1 MYVAPKPGSGEGS
14 SRQQILA
21 PQTKRGLDLGSVF
34 PLRRQDDNRTPS
46 TTRRRR
52 RPLSPGRYFGIVL
65 LLSLPGLAPVG
76 ILTVLEFLPV
86 LPATV
91 AALMVFSGAAAIGLL
106 YFRDATDIADYLDIL
121 AEDGET
127 RPPRPKS
134 ELGRALV
141 NAVSRLTRYW
151 RNRERSLALQ
161 LEAIDGMVEALPDP
175 LIVVDR
181 ERSIIR
187 ANEAAETL
195 FGTRPVGRDMAEVL
209 RVPQVLTAVDDVLRG
224 GRPHTVEFSR
234 PVPIEQVFEARVK
247 PYGEAPSDE
256 PSLPLGA
263 PAALLTLHDITAIK
277 RSEQMRAD
285 FVANASH
292 ELRTP
297 LSTLIGF
304 IETLRGPA
312 REDVDA
318 RERFL
323 GIMEEQAGR
332 MSRLI
337 NDLLSLSKIELDE
350 HTAPVGKVEIGGLLG
365 SVIDLLQIKAAH
377 RGMTLTLQLDDNL
390 PMVIGDADQ
399 LMQVFQN
406 LVDNAI
412 KYGSP
417 DTEVAIAAR
426 ANEGA
431 RGQGTVVVAIRDC
444 GEGIPKGHLP
454 RLTERFYRVDP
465 ARSRALG
472 GTGLG
477 LAIVKHIVSR
487 HRGRLMIESDVSRG
501 SVFSVALPAARQ
513 RPPQPVISEEP
524 ARSATG

>member
-1 MYVAPKPGSGEGS
+1 M
-14 SRQQILA
+14 
-21 PQTKRGLDLGSVF
+21 SVF
-34 PLRRQDDNRTPS
+34 FLRRPDDDRSPAEA
-46 TTRRRR
+46 RRRLR
-52 RPLSPGRYFGIVL
+52 TLSPGRYLGIAL
-65 LLSLPGLAPVG
+65 LFSLPGLA
-76 ILTVLEFLPV
+76 VLGVLATLELLAV
-86 LPATV
+86 LPA
-91 AALMVFSGAAAIGLL
+91 AAAAVMVVSGAAAIVLL
-106 YFRDATDIADYLDIL
+106 YFRDATGIADYLDIL
-121 AEDGET
+121 AEDREI
-127 RPPRPKS
+127 RPPRPNS

-141 NAVSRLTRYW
+141 SAITRLARHW

-181 ERSIIR
+181 ERSVIR

-195 FGTRPVGRDMAEVL
+195 FGTRPIGRDMAEVL

-224 GRPHTVEFSR
+224 GRSHTVEFSR

-247 PYGEAPSDE
+247 PYGETPVGGTAP
-256 PSLPLGA
+256 PLGA
-263 PAALLTLHDITAIK
+263 PAALVTLHDITAIK

-312 REDVDA
+312 REDADA

-350 HTAPVGKVEIGGLLG
+350 HTAPVGRVEIGGLLG

-377 RGMTLTLQLDDNL
+377 RGMTLILRPDNDL
-390 PMVIGDADQ
+390 PLVIGDADQ

-417 DTEVAIAAR
+417 DTEVVIAAR
-426 ANEGA
+426 ANESA
-431 RGQGTVVVAIRDC
+431 RGHSTVTVAVSDS
-444 GEGIPKGHLP
+444 GEGIPKSHLP

-487 HRGRLMIESDVSRG
+487 HRGRLTIESDVSRG
-501 SVFSVALPAARQ
+501 SVFTVALPAVRQ
-513 RPPQPVISEEP
+513 RQTQPATPEEP
-524 ARSATG
+524 ARSVAG